1 MGYRIG
7 DGELAGE
14 LEFLLAGL
22 KPETGP
28 RIASARLLADVT
40 LIDMPARLF
49 AEACL
54 GSPDLSR
61 RLFRQGMQRLAGIVS
76 AQAARGAAHPEVR
89 FAEGLLAQLD
99 DFGHVSGNKGVFDRR
114 LRQDELAAGL
124 GISRRLLSLRLSDWS
139 ARGLV
144 ETTPIA
150 ITDIGRVELIA
161 SFGRE
166 RPERSLRAAFVR
178 LD

>member
-1 MGYRIG
+1 
-7 DGELAGE
+7 
-14 LEFLLAGL
+14 
-22 KPETGP
+22 
-28 RIASARLLADVT
+28 
-40 LIDMPARLF
+40 
-49 AEACL
+49 
-54 GSPDLSR
+54 
-61 RLFRQGMQRLAGIVS
+61 RLFRDGMQRLAGIVS
-76 AQAARGAAHPEVR
+76 AQAARGAAHPEGR

-99 DFGHVSGNKGVFDRR
+99 DFGHVSGKRGILHRR
-114 LRQDELAAGL
+114 RKQDGLAAGL

-166 RPERSLRAAFVR
+166 RAERSLRA
-178 LD
+178 